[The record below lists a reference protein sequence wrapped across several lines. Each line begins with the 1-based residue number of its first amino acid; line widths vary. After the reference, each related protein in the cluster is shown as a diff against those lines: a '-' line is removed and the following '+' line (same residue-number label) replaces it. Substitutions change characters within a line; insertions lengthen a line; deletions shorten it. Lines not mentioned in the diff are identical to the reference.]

1 MTKNGIDI
9 SYANNT
15 YSKIDFKQVKAA
27 TDFCII
33 RVGYRGY
40 GDGTLREDA
49 WWKYNLNG
57 CIERGIPFGVYF
69 FTQAT
74 TEEEA
79 KEEALFTLERLRGLE
94 VDYPIY
100 IDTEESGH
108 RQNLGRA
115 DNLDPITRT
124 DCVKAFC
131 KTIEEAGYY
140 AGIYCSE
147 SWMSIRLI
155 KDDLKAYDFWIAN
168 WNRKPAIP
176 CGMWQYSAKGTWN
189 GIKGFVDVNKS
200 FKDYPAI
207 MKNNNLNGYTAG
219 ENVWQVTIWGLT
231 DEEYDEVCQWLKEK
245 DFPHDDKKVREE

>member
-1 MTKNGIDI
+1 MIKTGIDI

-40 GDGTLREDA
+40 GDGTLKEDG

-69 FTQAT
+69 FTQAI

-108 RQNLGRA
+108 SRPLAEQ
-115 DNLDPITRT
+115 ITLT
-124 DCVKAFC
+124 LLHAQLALKHFVK
-131 KTIEEAGYY
+131 
-140 AGIYCSE
+140 
-147 SWMSIRLI
+147 
-155 KDDLKAYDFWIAN
+155 
-168 WNRKPAIP
+168 
-176 CGMWQYSAKGTWN
+176 
-189 GIKGFVDVNKS
+189 
-200 FKDYPAI
+200 
-207 MKNNNLNGYTAG
+207 
-219 ENVWQVTIWGLT
+219 
-231 DEEYDEVCQWLKEK
+231 
-245 DFPHDDKKVREE
+245 